1 MALNTSLRR
10 VASRMMAKFG
20 GDITLR
26 RVTPG
31 VYNPDTGAISEAL
44 TSIAIKGVLE
54 NVTRREVND
63 LIQAGDKR
71 LIIAA
76 ADVGSTIPTT
86 DDRVAANGRTLQVIE
101 VRTIEQDSL
110 PITYELILRD

>member
-10 VASRMMAKFG
+10 VASRLMAKFG
-20 GDITLR
+20 GNVTLR

-31 VYNPDTGAISEAL
+31 IYNPDTGAISELL

-63 LIQAGDKR
+63 LIQAGDKK
-71 LIIAA
+71 LIVAA
-76 ADVGSTIPTT
+76 ADVGSIIPTT
-86 DDRVAANGRTLQVIE
+86 DDRVVASGRTLQVVE
-101 VRTIEQDSL
+101 VRTIEQDGL
-110 PITYELILRD
+110 PITHELFLRD